1 MYTHS
6 NILSYHDRLQS
17 FKGYWDEYEPTA
29 RQLAAI
35 GHICDRPPVEA
46 LENGSHCGSCNH
58 FVRREDS
65 VKALQDAIFKT
76 APDFAALGGF
86 RLHNAD
92 CVRLQFKFPD
102 EVLTGV
108 LGGGYRMSD
117 LRHMWERKSQLGRT
131 EMTSETRS
139 QSSGLFSLPTELRLE
154 IYAMV
159 LPVMDKVTAMV
170 PLHKDSARVITKMG
184 YDKTGPRDVTKIH
197 VLGTCHAAYE
207 EALDILYMDTTY
219 KFESTKLLYLFLRH
233 IGHHGRRLLKSVDV
247 VCGQREDAIAFA
259 LLASCP
265 KLKSITLRL
274 GRPML
279 LGPGPPLWVID
290 GVACL
295 LELSGLQR
303 VEFGHDPVFQ
313 SRPYLENGNPDAAIV
328 RRELMRPKGQQSG
341 VRWVGGHL
349 DI

>member
-17 FKGYWDEYEPTA
+17 FNPYWDAYEPTA

-46 LENGSHCGSCNH
+46 LENGSHCGSCNR

-65 VKALQDAIFKT
+65 VKALQDSIFKT

-92 CVRLQFKFPD
+92 CIRLQFKLPD

-131 EMTSETRS
+131 EGINDAAP
-139 QSSGLFSLPTELRLE
+139 QSSSLFSLPTEIRLE

-159 LPVMDKVTAMV
+159 LPTMDKTTPIV
-170 PLHKDSARVITKMG
+170 PLNKDSARIVTKIG
-184 YDKTGPRDVTKIH
+184 YDKTGPRDTTKIH
-197 VLGTCHAAYE
+197 ILSTCHAVYE
-207 EALDILYMDTTY
+207 EALDILYTNTTY
-219 KFESTKLLYLFLRH
+219 SFDSTKLLYLFLRH
-233 IGHHGRRLLKSVDV
+233 TGHHGRRLLKSVDV
-247 VCGQREDAIAFA
+247 LCGHREDAIAFA

-265 KLKSITLRL
+265 KLKAITIRL
-274 GRPML
+274 GRPVL
-279 LGPGPPLWVID
+279 LYPGSPLWVVD

-295 LELSGLQR
+295 LELSGLEM
-303 VEFGHDPVFQ
+303 VEFAYDGAFGQRMFMDERQ
-313 SRPYLENGNPDAAIV
+313 ADAAVI
-328 RRELMRPKGQQSG
+328 RRELMRPRGQQSG

-349 DI
+349 YG